1 MAGFGSRTTGKI
13 ITLSNVS
20 SSAAQFAAITAS
32 VISAS
37 TYQGL
42 PGGGGSTS
50 PGGSDKQIQYNSG
63 SSFAATSSLT
73 YDYSTGTLSG
83 TIAQFTRI
91 TGSTVTGSTAIF
103 GTVTGSTLT
112 GSTAL
117 IDVVTSTTITGSTVT
132 GSTALFGTVTGSI
145 VTGSTAKFGAITGS
159 VISSSADIKVT
170 TNIQVG
176 GGSAVTKMKL
186 YDVTFSGWTAVSG
199 GQTSQQTGTLSAGS
213 FTGITTSD
221 TLFVNPTT
229 HAQWTTSSFVILSVS
244 ASTDKVWF
252 TWRNVSASAATPPT
266 GSYKIFAITV

>member
-50 PGGSDKQIQYNSG
+50 PGGSDKQVQYNSG

-83 TIAQFTRI
+83 TIAQF
-91 TGSTVTGSTAIF
+91 
-103 GTVTGSTLT
+103 
-112 GSTAL
+112 
-117 IDVVTSTTITGSTVT
+117 TTITGSTVT

-159 VISSSADIKVT
+159 GISSSADIKAA

-252 TWRNVSASAATPPT
+252 TWRNVTASLATPPT

>member
-159 VISSSADIKVT
+159 GISSSADIKVT

-213 FTGITTSD
+213 FTGI
-221 TLFVNPTT
+221 
-229 HAQWTTSSFVILSVS
+229 
-244 ASTDKVWF
+244 
-252 TWRNVSASAATPPT
+252 
-266 GSYKIFAITV
+266 KIGRAHV

>member
-1 MAGFGSRTTGKI
+1 MLFRS
-13 ITLSNVS
+13 
-20 SSAAQFAAITAS
+20 
-32 VISAS
+32 
-37 TYQGL
+37 
-42 PGGGGSTS
+42 
-50 PGGSDKQIQYNSG
+50 
-63 SSFAATSSLT
+63 
-73 YDYSTGTLSG
+73 
-83 TIAQFTRI
+83 
-91 TGSTVTGSTAIF
+91 AIF

-145 VTGSTAKFGAITGS
+145 VTGSTALFGTVTGSIVTGSTAKFGAITGS
-159 VISSSADIKVT
+159 GISSSADIKVT